1 MGQYSRSGQQA
12 AEHMVASIS
21 SARQVAGLQKGCA
34 MKARRRSWRARRGR
48 RGVLILGL
56 AASAVAWS
64 GAAQAQTAIR
74 GLQAAAV
81 SWGDNYDSLLGNG
94 SGTDSALYGGVSGL
108 GSGVSQVAAG
118 HTFALALKSDG
129 TVWAWGDNGNGQLGD
144 GSNFSSSVPVQV
156 AGLSG
161 VTQVTAGG
169 STGYALRSD
178 GTVWAWGLNQYGQ
191 LGDESLV
198 LSRVPVQVDGLTG
211 VTQIA
216 AGEYFGLALRSDGTV
231 RSWGYNEDGELGDGT
246 SGPEAFTDVPVQVS
260 GLTRVTMIAA
270 GGDNAMAARTQSL
283 YSTLTTLVTWGPDA
297 YGELGTGTSIT
308 YTLTPVAVT
317 AIPAGSIRSMSM
329 GGLETAMVLFTDG
342 SVWEWGDPGYGQ
354 IPGAPANRGVATP
367 TETMAPGSGI
377 TQVSAGYTHVLALRS
392 NGTVLAWGDDDIGQ
406 LGNGTTTSVLSGP
419 VQVTGLSNATQV
431 AAGAGYSLA
440 IHETLSIRQ
449 L

>member
-1 MGQYSRSGQQA
+1 MSVLTAPTARPDSP
-12 AEHMVASIS
+12 ASPP
-21 SARQVAGLQKGCA
+21 GPPKL
-34 MKARRRSWRARRGR
+34 
-48 RGVLILGL
+48 
-56 AASAVAWS
+56 S
-64 GAAQAQTAIR
+64 GADLRRAQAETLRTPRFRYSTPARLLFWIVDVIYGRQRTLRKFIVLEIVAR
-74 GLQAAAV
+74 VPYQAWERAAY
-81 SWGDNYDSLLGNG
+81 G
-94 SGTDSALYGGVSGL
+94 ALTRMHRRL
-108 GSGVSQVAAG
+108 RLAG
-118 HTFALALKSDG
+118 RIFER
-129 TVWAWGDNGNGQLGD
+129 
-144 GSNFSSSVPVQV
+144 
-156 AGLSG
+156 
-161 VTQVTAGG
+161 VTAGN

-191 LGDESLV
+191 LGNESLV
-198 LSRVPVQVDGLTG
+198 LSRRPVQVDGLTG

-297 YGELGTGTSIT
+297 YGELGTGTGIT

-354 IPGAPANRGVATP
+354 IPGAPANRGVSTP

-392 NGTVLAWGDDDIGQ
+392 DGTVLAWGDDDIGQ
-406 LGNGTTTSVLSGP
+406 LGNGITTSVLSGP
-419 VQVTGLSNATQV
+419 VQVTGLTNATQV

-440 IHETLSIRQ
+440 IHETLSYRGP
-449 L
+449 LTR